1 MPGVGTPAAPGHRTV
16 LARCSGRSS
25 RLPASPDKHRA
36 AQPYCP
42 NRDVIRRGWHQLASA
57 GRKKTV
63 AFYEIVRPKEAG
75 DLRFPHL
82 DWPQVLS
89 NLGQREMRQRRYRHI
104 DDVYVGDPISVQG
117 RQHLVLARLRDG
129 DIQQID
135 WEHQHISDLQLEGN
149 RSVVDTTII
158 CFLPFGNVIGV
169 IQGSPS
175 APRPT
180 ALQRWLNSMNVAH
193 EELAVMPLVGKK
205 AWEKLNS
212 AEAVNF
218 FEMRLRPGRMV
229 FPSDAAGLGD
239 FSRQAHK
246 QNPDALITL
255 TMKIPKRR
263 GFGRDTARSRG
274 ERRLRE
280 DVQHFISDFGSLVG
294 PDGSVD
300 RAIAHV
306 TLSTSDGALVED
318 QINFV
323 SDHIT
328 AQKPVFL
335 RRSEGQAPWYE
346 AAVHAV
352 LDVAAAHESELRDA
366 VRPMP

>member
-1 MPGVGTPAAPGHRTV
+1 MG
-16 LARCSGRSS
+16 
-25 RLPASPDKHRA
+25 
-36 AQPYCP
+36 
-42 NRDVIRRGWHQLASA
+42 NA

-63 AFYEIVRPKEAG
+63 AFYEIVRPKESG
-75 DLRFPHL
+75 DPRFEHL
-82 DWPQVLS
+82 DWPRVLR
-89 NLGQREMRQRRYRHI
+89 NLGIIEMRQRRYKHGA
-104 DDVYVGDPISVQG
+104 DVYVGDPISVQG

-135 WEHQHISDLQLEGN
+135 WEHSHISDLRLDGD

-169 IQGSPS
+169 IQGSAS

-180 ALQRWLNSMNVAH
+180 ALQRWLNAMNVVN
-193 EELAVMPLVGKK
+193 EDLAVMPLVGKK
-205 AWEKLNS
+205 AWEKLSN
-212 AEAVNF
+212 AEAVNL
-218 FEMRLRPGRMV
+218 FEMRLRPGQMM
-229 FPSDAAGLGD
+229 FPSDAEGLGD

-246 QNPDALITL
+246 RNPDALITL
-255 TMKIPKRR
+255 SMKIPKRR
-263 GFGRDTARSRG
+263 GFGRDTSRSRG

-294 PDGSVD
+294 PGGAVD

-306 TLSTSDGALVED
+306 TLSASDGSLIED

-352 LDVAAAHESELRDA
+352 LDVAAAHEAELRDA
-366 VRPMP
+366 VRPVP

>member
-1 MPGVGTPAAPGHRTV
+1 MA
-16 LARCSGRSS
+16 SS
-25 RLPASPDKHRA
+25 
-36 AQPYCP
+36 
-42 NRDVIRRGWHQLASA
+42 

-82 DWPQVLS
+82 DWQKALR
-89 NLGQREMRQRRYRHI
+89 NLGQREIQQRRYRHF

-149 RSVVDTTII
+149 RNVVDTTII

-180 ALQRWLNSMNVAH
+180 ALQRWLNSMNVTH

-218 FEMRLRPGRMV
+218 FEMRLRPGPMM
-229 FPSDAAGLGD
+229 FPSDAEGLGD
-239 FSRQAHK
+239 FSRKAHK

-280 DVQHFISDFGSLVG
+280 DVQHFISEFGSLVG

-352 LDVAAAHESELRDA
+352 LEVATAHESELRDA

>member
-1 MPGVGTPAAPGHRTV
+1 
-16 LARCSGRSS
+16 
-25 RLPASPDKHRA
+25 
-36 AQPYCP
+36 
-42 NRDVIRRGWHQLASA
+42 
-57 GRKKTV
+57 
-63 AFYEIVRPKEAG
+63 
-75 DLRFPHL
+75 
-82 DWPQVLS
+82 
-89 NLGQREMRQRRYRHI
+89 MRQRQYNSG
-104 DDVYVGDPISVQG
+104 DDIYVGDPISVQG

-135 WEHQHISDLQLEGN
+135 WERNNISDLQLDGN

-158 CFLPFGNVIGV
+158 CFLSFGNVIGV
-169 IQGSPS
+169 IQGSAS

-180 ALQRWLNSMNVAH
+180 ALQRWLNSMNLVQ
-193 EELAVMPLVGKK
+193 EDLAVMPLVGKK
-205 AWEKLNS
+205 AWDKLSS
-212 AEAVNF
+212 AEAVNL
-218 FEMRLRPGRMV
+218 FEMRLRPGQMV
-229 FPSDAAGLGD
+229 FPSDADGLGG

-263 GFGRDTARSRG
+263 GFGRDSARSRG

-280 DVQHFISDFGSLVG
+280 DVQSFISGFGSLVG
-294 PDGSVD
+294 PDGAVD

-306 TLSTSDGALVED
+306 TLSASDGSLVED
-318 QINFV
+318 KINFV

-352 LDVAAAHESELRDA
+352 LDVAAAHDAELRDA
-366 VRPMP
+366 VRPLP